1 MDTEP
6 TKDQKGFY
14 YTVTDEQIR
23 EHQQRSVK
31 QIFSWLETTLEFIYR
46 MQTPE
51 ERKRMQEIRKG
62 EF

>member
-1 MDTEP
+1 MDIEP
-6 TKDQKGFY
+6 TKGQIGFY

-31 QIFSWLETTLEFIYR
+31 QIFEWLETTLEFIYK

-51 ERKRMQEIRKG
+51 ERKRMNQIRKG